1 MMKQACNRVFMVR
14 PAAFG
19 FNPETAETNAFQQT
33 DLADDNFCEKAL
45 EEFDLLVYQL
55 KQEGID
61 VLVYQDTQLPEK
73 PDAVFPNN
81 WIGMHDQGIRVYY
94 PMLAKNRRLERS
106 PEVISFLDTHLP
118 AIQVRDYSE
127 FELQDLAMEGTGS
140 LIFDH
145 LNKRVFA
152 SISPRTQPKIM
163 LRIVNDLGYEPI
175 LFDAFDANGHAYY
188 HTNVILSIGTKY
200 ALVCAEAIPESER
213 EKVLESLKYPGRT
226 IIPINRQQ
234 VNAFAGNVLE
244 VSNSDDE
251 TLIVISRTAIDSLHD
266 EQIAV
271 LQRSGLLLI
280 AEIPVIEKV
289 GGGSVRCMLA
299 EIRE

>member
-33 DLADDNFCEKAL
+33 EIVVDNLVETAL

-81 WIGMHDQGIRVYY
+81 WVGLHDQGIRVYY

-118 AIQVRDYSE
+118 ANKIHDYSH
-127 FELQDLAMEGTGS
+127 FEQQDLAMEGTGS

-152 SISPRTQPKIM
+152 SKSPRTQPEIM
-163 LRIVNDLGYEPI
+163 LQVSHDLGYEPI
-175 LFDAFDANGHAYY
+175 LFDAFDANGNEYY

-200 ALVCAEAIPESER
+200 ALVCAESIPEPER
-213 EKVLESLKYPGRT
+213 EKVLESLKFPDRT
-226 IIPINRQQ
+226 IIPITRQQ

-244 VSNSDDE
+244 VSNTDDE